1 MKKID
6 KKELHNIFCNMENN
20 KEIYF
25 NKLYEEYKKLVYAI
39 AFSVL
44 QDKDNSEDVVQKVY
58 IKIWKMDKQNLPKT
72 NEASWLYS
80 ITKNEAID
88 FIKNKKTLI
97 DIDELYYISE
107 EDKELAKIIDIDS
120 YNKIISKLND
130 QEKEIISLK
139 ILSNLSFKEISAILN
154 IPEGTVK
161 WKYYK
166 SLHTLKLLLGNLGM
180 FIITATIGL
189 KALVSNQKNKLQKT
203 DETPNNENI
212 TNNATNEED
221 KSLSQQYENSKNQND
236 VIPKD
241 ETNEETNQTIIQ
253 EQVNTNNQYEITFLS
268 ISAIF
273 LIFTII
279 FFIIFIKHQLKKKN
293 KSSK

>member
-120 YNKIISKLND
+120 YNRIISKLND

-189 KALVSNQKNKLQKT
+189 KALVSNKKNKLQKT

-212 TNNATNEED
+212 TTT
-221 KSLSQQYENSKNQND
+221 
-236 VIPKD
+236 V
-241 ETNEETNQTIIQ
+241 
-253 EQVNTNNQYEITFLS
+253 
-268 ISAIF
+268 
-273 LIFTII
+273 
-279 FFIIFIKHQLKKKN
+279 
-293 KSSK
+293 

>member
-1 MKKID
+1 MKKI
-6 KKELHNIFCNMENN
+6 ENN